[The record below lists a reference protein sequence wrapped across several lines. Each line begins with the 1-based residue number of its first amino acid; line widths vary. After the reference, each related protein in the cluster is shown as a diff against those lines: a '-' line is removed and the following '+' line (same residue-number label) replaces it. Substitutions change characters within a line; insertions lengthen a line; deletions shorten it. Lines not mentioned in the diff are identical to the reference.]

1 MQTYLG
7 RCGGQVVSILAFNS
21 DDPISNPSDAYSFFC
36 KITNENKKVAGVGPF
51 LNANVQTIVFIKK
64 EIFINLSLSFLQKG
78 DRGRILLNVRNCL

>member
-51 LNANVQTIVFIKK
+51 LNANVQTIVYG
-64 EIFINLSLSFLQKG
+64 LQSG
-78 DRGRILLNVRNCL
+78 TDRGRERERSEKVIINEN

>member
-36 KITNENKKVAGVGPF
+36 KITSENKKVAGVGPF
-51 LNANVQTIVFIKK
+51 LNANVQTIVYVHLKRNIYQFKFI
-64 EIFINLSLSFLQKG
+64 IFAK
-78 DRGRILLNVRNCL
+78 RG